1 MLTFAVLGFG
11 ARGKNYTGLI
21 KMLQED
27 SVLAVCDPDT
37 ARLAIAKKHHNIP
50 DEMLFTDEDA
60 FFGKGRLADICIV
73 STQDAQH
80 HDHAIKALNAGYDL
94 LLEKPIATSEAD
106 VLDIYYTAKRLD
118 KKIYVCHVLRY
129 APFFTYIKKEID
141 SGKYGRVSTI
151 NLTEHV
157 CYWHQ
162 AHSYVRGNWANTEK
176 SSPMIVAKC
185 CHDIDILI
193 WLMGDK
199 IKTVS
204 SQGSLRLFKKE
215 NQPEGAAD
223 RCMQCKFKETCQ
235 YSAYRIYIQKR
246 FEKEQKL
253 RWPLD
258 VLTNEAITRENLV
271 KALEEGPYGRCVYA
285 CDNDAVDH
293 QVTNFLFENGS
304 TAHLTMTAFSDVG
317 RRDIYVH
324 CEFGEISGNMTEN
337 KLHCRRFGEEETV
350 IDVGELAKETSGYG
364 HGGGDFFLIK
374 DIIAESAGEQTLGL
388 TSIENSVESHLVG
401 FAAEKSRLAEGEM
414 QRIQY

>member
-21 KMLQED
+21 KMLQQN
-27 SVLAVCDPDT
+27 SVLAVCDPNKE
-37 ARLAIAKKHHNIP
+37 RLAIAKEHHAIA
-50 DEMLFTDEDA
+50 DEMLFTDEDV

-80 HDHAIKALNAGYDL
+80 HGHAIKALNAGYDL
-94 LLEKPIATSEAD
+94 LLEKPIACSETD
-106 VLDIYYTAKRLD
+106 VLDIYYTAKRLG

-162 AHSYVRGNWANTEK
+162 AHSYVRGSWANTEK

-199 IKTVS
+199 VKTVS

-223 RCMQCKFKETCQ
+223 RCMQCKYKETCQ
-235 YSAYRIYIQKR
+235 YSAYKIYIEKR
-246 FEKEQKL
+246 FEKEKKL

-258 VLTNEAITRENLV
+258 VLANEITRENLIE
-271 KALEEGPYGRCVYA
+271 ALENGPYGRCVYA
-285 CDNDAVDH
+285 CDNTAVDH

-304 TAHLTMTAFSDVG
+304 TAHLTMTAFSDLG

-350 IDVGELAKETSGYG
+350 IDVGDLAKETSGYG
-364 HGGGDFFLIK
+364 HGGGDYFLIK
-374 DIIAESAGEQTLGL
+374 DIIAESMGEQTMGL
-388 TSIENSVESHLVG
+388 TSIDNSVESHVVG
-401 FAAEKSRLAEGEM
+401 FAAERSRLAEGEM
-414 QRIQY
+414 QRIKY

>member
-11 ARGKNYTGLI
+11 ARGKNYTGLV
-21 KMLQED
+21 KQLEEN

-37 ARLAIAKKHHNIP
+37 ARLAMAKEIHAIP
-50 DEMLFTDEDA
+50 DEMLFTDEDV

-80 HDHAIKALNAGYDL
+80 HGHALKALHAGYDL
-94 LLEKPIATSEAD
+94 LLEKPIATSEQD
-106 VLDIYYTAKRLD
+106 VLDIYHTAKRLG

-129 APFFTYIKKEID
+129 APFFTFLKKEID

-157 CYWHQ
+157 AYWHQ
-162 AHSYVRGNWANTEK
+162 AHSYVRGNWANTKE

-193 WLMGDK
+193 WLMGDR

-204 SQGSLRLFKKE
+204 SQGSLRLFKRE

-223 RCMQCKFKETCQ
+223 RCMQCKYKESCP
-235 YSAYRIYIQKR
+235 YSAYAYYVVRR
-246 FEKEQKL
+246 FDKEQKL

-258 VLTNEAITRENLV
+258 VLVNEITRENLLN
-271 KALEEGPYGRCVYA
+271 ALENGPYGRCVYA

-304 TAHLTMTAFSDVG
+304 TAHLTMTAFSDLG

-324 CEFGEISGNMTEN
+324 CEFGEISGNMIEN
-337 KLHCRRFGEEETV
+337 KLYCRVFGGEEQV
-350 IDVGELAKETSGYG
+350 IDVAELAKETSGYG
-364 HGGGDFFLIK
+364 HGGGDYFLIK
-374 DIIAESAGEQTLGL
+374 DIIAESNGEQTLGL
-388 TSIENSVESHLVG
+388 TSIENSVQSHIVG
-401 FAAEKSRLAEGEM
+401 FAAERSRLAEGEL
-414 QRIQY
+414 QRITLD